1 LLGEE
6 MSDKPNLEQI
16 APPQDGSI
24 LTAYGQ
30 EVFFMECRHKQEL
43 DRLLQG
49 VTELFLKEKGYVK

>member
-1 LLGEE
+1 